1 MDIEKGFVQDG
12 KYYITFTYRIDTLC
26 EIEQLVS
33 TETYSY
39 DEAMQK
45 IELFKTKFN
54 IIEFKI
60 VKSRGWWDYIFD
72 PIPTLVEVRTS

>member
-12 KYYITFTYRIDTLC
+12 KYYITFTYRMDCGGIN
-26 EIEQLVS
+26 QLVS
-33 TETYSY
+33 EDTYTY

-45 IELFKTKFN
+45 IELAKTEYN
-54 IIEFKI
+54 LIEFKI